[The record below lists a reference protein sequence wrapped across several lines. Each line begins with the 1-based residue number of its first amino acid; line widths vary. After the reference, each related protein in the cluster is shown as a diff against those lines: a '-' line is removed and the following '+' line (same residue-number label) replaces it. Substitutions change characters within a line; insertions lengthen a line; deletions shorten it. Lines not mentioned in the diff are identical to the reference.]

1 MSVFVQDLKHS
12 VRSFA
17 RTPGFTLLAVLTL
30 ALGIGANTAI
40 FSVVNGVIL
49 KPLGYPEPDRL
60 IMITSQFPGLGF
72 DQFWMDPPEY
82 IDFKTNNKSFESVG
96 AYTIGAVNIGAG
108 DRPARVTSAGV
119 TASLFDALRVPA
131 FRGRG
136 FEPDDNMPNTARVA
150 VLSHELWHRQF
161 AGDES
166 IIGRTIEI
174 QGVNRTIVGIM
185 PPGFDIHDARVE
197 IWIPLS
203 LDPAAPGFRGNHFL
217 YLVGRLRDGVSVT
230 QARAELQ
237 TLLRGWRELAGGGQI
252 HVPNDSTHRVQYEPL
267 QDDVVGSARTALWV
281 LQGAVGFVLLIA
293 CANLAN
299 LLLARAEAR
308 HKEFAIR
315 SALGAGRG
323 RLLRQFA
330 TEGVVLSVAGA
341 AVGTFLAWAGL
352 RALLGANPDSI
363 PRSTEIGLD
372 GAVLVFTLGIAVLTG
387 IIFGLAPLLHLSQGS
402 TSLALKEGGTRTTAG
417 LTRAT
422 VRRGLVVVEV
432 ALAVMLVIGA
442 GLLLRSFWNVMSVDS
457 GFDRNNL
464 VTFNVVIPGPRY
476 PENPRRVAFFQQLNE
491 RLSAIPGVTAVAAMS
506 GLPPSRQVN
515 ANDTDFEGVTFQ
527 PGGPAPNVDYY
538 QNTTIDYVRTMGI
551 PIVEGRAFGPGDVGS
566 APPVML
572 VNEALARRF
581 YPNQSV
587 VGRRIRPAGVPDSIW
602 FTVVGVLED
611 VKQGGLDEP
620 TGTELYLAHE
630 QSATWLGFTP
640 VNMHIVIRSTLPLGT
655 LAPSIRQ
662 AVAAMD
668 PALPIV
674 NLRTME
680 EVFSQSVASPRF
692 IAQLLGIFASL
703 ALVLAAIG
711 TYGILSYSVTERRHE
726 IGIRMA
732 LGADRGSVLAM
743 IVAQGM
749 KVTMI
754 GLVAGVI
761 GALLLTRLV
770 ETMLFDVR
778 PTDPVTFVAVAL
790 VVTLVAVVA
799 CVIPARRATRV
810 DPMVVLRD
818 E

>member
-60 IMITSQFPGLGF
+60 VMITSQFPGLGF
-72 DQFWMDPPEY
+72 DEFWMDPPEY
-82 IDFKTNNKSFESVG
+82 IDFKTNNKSFETVG

-108 DRPARVTSAGV
+108 DRPARVTSASV
-119 TASLFDALRVPA
+119 TASMFDALRVAP

-136 FEPDDNMPNTARVA
+136 LQADDNMPNTPRVA

-161 AGDES
+161 GGDES
-166 IIGRTIEI
+166 IVGRTVEI
-174 QGVNRTIVGIM
+174 QGVDRAIVGIM
-185 PPGFDIHDARVE
+185 PEGFDIHDARAE
-197 IWIPLS
+197 IWIPLTI
-203 LDPAAPGFRGNHFL
+203 DPVAPGFRGNHFL
-217 YLVGRLRDGVSVT
+217 YLIGRLRDGVTIT

-237 TLLRGWRELAGGGQI
+237 TLLRRWRDIAGGGQV

-315 SALGAGRG
+315 AALGAGRS

-330 TEGVVLSVAGA
+330 TEGIVLSIAGA
-341 AVGTFLAWAGL
+341 AVGVVLAWAGL
-352 RALLGANPDSI
+352 RALLEANPNSI
-363 PRSTEIGLD
+363 PRSVEIGLD
-372 GAVLVFTLGIAVLTG
+372 GRVLLFTLGVAALTG
-387 IIFGLAPLLHLSQGS
+387 IVFGLAPLLHLGQGS
-402 TSLALKEGGTRTTAG
+402 MSLALKEGGTRTTAG

-432 ALAVMLVIGA
+432 ALAVMLVVGA
-442 GLLLRSFWNVMSVDS
+442 GLLLRSFWNVMRVDS

-464 VTFNVVIPGPRY
+464 ATFQIVIPGPKY
-476 PENPRRVAFFQQLNE
+476 PENHRRVAFFQQLNE

-506 GLPPSRQVN
+506 GLPPFRQVN
-515 ANDTDFEGVTFQ
+515 ANDTDFEGLTFQ
-527 PGGPAPNVDYY
+527 PGGIAPNVDYY
-538 QNTTIDYVRTMGI
+538 QTTTTDYVRTMGI
-551 PIVEGRAFGPGDVGS
+551 PVVEGRAFGPGDVGS

-572 VNEALARRF
+572 VNEALAKRF

-587 VGRRIRPAGVPDSIW
+587 VGRRMRPSGAPDSVW
-602 FTVVGVLED
+602 FTVIGVLKD

-630 QSATWLGFTP
+630 QTGTWTGFTP
-640 VNMHIVIRSTLPLGT
+640 TSMHIVVRSTLPLAT

-662 AVAAMD
+662 AVGAMD
-668 PALPIV
+668 AALPIV
-674 NLRTME
+674 NMRTME
-680 EVFSQSVASPRF
+680 DVFSQSVASPRF
-692 IAQLLGIFASL
+692 IAQLLGIFAAL

-778 PTDPVTFVAVAL
+778 PTDPATFVAVAL